1 MAAADSFVV
10 SGHSDGLYDGDEW
23 SELLRSL
30 ATILVIFT
38 VDEEDDTDWVCD
50 YGHHRHRDDMCDE
63 LGFSVPQVQLS
74 AGVGFTLSRRLTVGV
89 RYLYRHDRRD
99 NEIARLWGG
108 GPEVT
113 LDLGNHG
120 SAVQPFV
127 GGYLLATR
135 GERRLESR
143 ALAQGP
149 SFGVQAGMRVMI
161 VPWRGVVATVGISR
175 RPVPRSRPG
184 PVGESRRHR
193 WTGSSPGP

>member
-1 MAAADSFVV
+1 MASSSAVTATASTTA
-10 SGHSDGLYDGDEW
+10 DEW

-74 AGVGFTLSRRLTVGV
+74 AGVGYTLSRRLTIGV

-143 ALAQGP
+143 TLAQGT
-149 SFGVQAGMRVMI
+149 SFGVQAGMRVMMSPG
-161 VPWRGVVATVGISR
+161 VGLLLQWGFQDDRFPDRVQAPLESRGATVGLGLR
-175 RPVPRSRPG
+175 LAL
-184 PVGESRRHR
+184 E
-193 WTGSSPGP
+193 